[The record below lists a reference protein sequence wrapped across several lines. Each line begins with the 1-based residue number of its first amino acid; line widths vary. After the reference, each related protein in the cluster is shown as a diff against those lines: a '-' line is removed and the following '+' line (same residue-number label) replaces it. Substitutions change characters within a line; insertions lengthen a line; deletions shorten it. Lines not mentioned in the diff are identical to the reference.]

1 MAMLLARSYERLRS
15 HLPDLREPV
24 PPDRTEEV
32 GEALLLLL
40 REKRSDVNL
49 CRDAVLVLGDI
60 QYAKA
65 ITPLIEI
72 AQADTTPNAL
82 KRACVNSLRHFRT
95 EDSIKALMNF
105 LGIHV
110 SMHDKW
116 VRQLAAQHLMILIR
130 RLRREDEVEAN
141 KYIHELRTH
150 YLNSTNTF
158 TRMNSVIVL
167 RLLGDKEV
175 LPALEARL
183 QKEQDIL
190 EKNPED
196 RGVPFVIRELEKAI
210 SALRDT
216 APPKE

>member
-40 REKRSDVNL
+40 REKSSDANL
-49 CRDAVLVLGDI
+49 HRDAVLVLGDI

-65 ITPLIEI
+65 IAPLVEL
-72 AQADTTPNAL
+72 AQTDTTPNAL

-105 LGIHV
+105 LGIHA

-116 VRQLAAQHLMILIR
+116 VRQLAAQHLMTLIR
-130 RLRREDEVEAN
+130 RLRREDEAEAH
-141 KYIHELRTH
+141 KYIHDLRTH
-150 YLNSTNTF
+150 YLNSTNTY
-158 TRMNSVIVL
+158 TRMNTVIVL

-175 LPALEARL
+175 LPVLETRL
-183 QKEQDIL
+183 RKEQDIL
-190 EKNPED
+190 EKKPED
-196 RGVPFVIRELEKAI
+196 QGVPFVIRELEKAV
-210 SALRDT
+210 STLKDA
-216 APPKE
+216 AAAKE

>member
-24 PPDRTEEV
+24 PSDRAEEM
-32 GEALLLLL
+32 GEVLLLLL
-40 REKRSDVNL
+40 REKHSDANL

-60 QYAKA
+60 KYAKA
-65 ITPLIEI
+65 IAPLVEL
-72 AQADTTPNAL
+72 AQTDTTPNAL

-105 LGIHV
+105 LGIHA

-116 VRQLAAQHLMILIR
+116 VRQLAAQHLMTLIR
-130 RLRREDEVEAN
+130 RLRREDEAEAR
-141 KYIHELRTH
+141 KYVHDLRTH
-150 YLNSTNTF
+150 YLNSANTY
-158 TRMNSVIVL
+158 TRMNTAIVL

-175 LPALEARL
+175 LPVLEARL

-190 EKNPED
+190 KKKPED
-196 RGVPFVIRELEKAI
+196 QGVPFVIRELEKAI
-210 SALRDT
+210 SILNDA
-216 APPKE
+216 AVPEG

>member
-15 HLPDLREPV
+15 HLPDLKEPV

-40 REKRSDVNL
+40 REKRGDVNL
-49 CRDAVLVLGDI
+49 CRDAALVLGDI
-60 QYAKA
+60 QYTNA
-65 ITPLIEI
+65 ITTLIEI
-72 AQADTTPNAL
+72 AQMDTTPSAL

-95 EDSIKALMNF
+95 EDSINALMNF

-130 RLRREDEVEAN
+130 RLRREDEVEAQ
-141 KYIHELRTH
+141 KYVHELRTH
-150 YLNSTNTF
+150 YLNSANTY
-158 TRMNSVIVL
+158 TRMNSAIVL

-175 LPALEARL
+175 LPVLETRL
-183 QKEQDIL
+183 KKEQDIL
-190 EKNPED
+190 QKNPKD
-196 RGVPFVIRELEKAI
+196 QGVPFVVRELEKAI
-210 SALRDT
+210 SALKDT